1 VPLVQFLQAQLP
13 PMQLDGQ
20 LINVTGDFLPL
31 RFVLGQLAADLFG
44 PKWCFQR
51 RGSFRLSSGGSVRHK
66 IINSTRYA
74 AKRTSNPKA
83 AETKARRAFRH
94 SDSKPRRN
102 RAIEPHRAHYGL
114 RLTSLGKTVKM
125 PGVA

>member
-1 VPLVQFLQAQLP
+1 
-13 PMQLDGQ
+13 MQLDRQ
-20 LINVTGDFLPL
+20 LINVTGDFFPL
-31 RFVLGQLAADLFG
+31 RFVLGQLTADLFG

-74 AKRTSNPKA
+74 AKRTSQSPSCENQG
-83 AETKARRAFRH
+83 ETRVPSFR
-94 SDSKPRRN
+94 SKPRRN

-114 RLTSLGKTVKM
+114 RVTSLGKTVKM